1 MNATII
7 GSQFGDEG
15 KGGVVDVFSEDADVV
30 VRYQGGNNAGH
41 TVSHQ
46 GQEFKLRLVPS
57 GVIRESVGVLGNGCV
72 LTLETLFEELDRLQ
86 DRGRTPDVRVSERAH
101 VVLPYHREL
110 DRAEEA
116 SKGDR
121 NLAVGTTGNGI
132 GPAYEDKAS
141 RRGIRVAE
149 VVRPDI
155 LREKLE
161 YVVPQK
167 RRVAEGVFG
176 IDTGDAF
183 DVDRLFERFR
193 TLGERLEAED
203 MVLDAGSFLAK
214 RVRRGDTVLFE
225 GAQGTHIDIDHG
237 SYPFVTSSNPTAGG
251 TVVGS
256 GIDPRV
262 VGDGQ
267 IIGVV
272 KSYLSR
278 VGAGPL
284 PTEMDDDRAEYLRE
298 KVGEFGTVTGRPRR
312 IGWLDLPMLRHATR
326 INGFTGIAFNHV
338 DALGGLD
345 EVRVCERYDLDGE
358 TLTHVPVTAE
368 EWARCTPIYRTLD
381 TWDDQNWRELASQGF
396 DALPEAARA
405 YVDYVSEALAV
416 PVYAVS
422 VGPDRDETIVVRDP
436 FEPSM
441 DGDP

>member
-57 GVIRESVGVLGNGCV
+57 GVIRGSVGVLGNGCV

-256 GIDPRV
+256 GIDPRA

-284 PTEMDDDRAEYLRE
+284 PTEMDDDRAEHLRE

-326 INGFTGIAFNHV
+326 INGFTGIALNHV

-358 TLTHVPVTAE
+358 TLTHVPVTAQ

-422 VGPDRDETIVVRDP
+422 VGPDRDETIMIRDP

-441 DGDP
+441 DGES